1 MSLETPSFKAV
12 GDIYPSRFVN
22 VADDSGKDF
31 YVEELVDSADTFK
44 NIGISDVAGRDA
56 RHDVNDTRA
65 ALDGEDIKVYGM
77 GAVCLL
83 EMAATCNRGDLL
95 KPNTST
101 DGKGVPCSTSTGSG
115 VQFYGAKALESCT
128 VSGQKIR
135 VQVVQGYVPSG
146 GMV

>member
-31 YVEELVDSADTFK
+31 QVEELVDSADTFK

-65 ALDGEDIKVYGM
+65 AADGDDIKVYGM

-83 EMAATCNRGDLL
+83 EMAAICNRGDLL
-95 KPNTST
+95 IPNTST
-101 DGKGVPCSTSTGSG
+101 DGRGIPALFTSGSG
-115 VQFYGAKALESCT
+115 VQFYGAQALEACT

-135 VQVVQGYVPSG
+135 VQVKQGYIPAGSTV
-146 GMV
+146 